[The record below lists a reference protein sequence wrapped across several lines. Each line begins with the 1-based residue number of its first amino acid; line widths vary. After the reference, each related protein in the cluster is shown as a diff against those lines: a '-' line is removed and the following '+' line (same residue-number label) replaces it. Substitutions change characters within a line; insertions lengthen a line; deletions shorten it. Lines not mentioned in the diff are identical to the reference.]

1 MRSCVDRRRV
11 PIGLKL
17 GYITVCQQV
26 LKALDVGSDDA
37 PLTTEYGT
45 LIAGGAAG
53 SSLGSVLRY
62 RGVFEP
68 VLSEFILRHVREG
81 DVCVDAGANV
91 GYFTLLL
98 ASAAGRGGKVVAI
111 EAAPGNVRRLREN
124 LGINE
129 VSDRVRVVE
138 AACAAEAGE
147 LTFYLHPGNDMWARL
162 TPPAKGELDRL
173 YMGRTW
179 RPVVVQAG
187 TLTQLAGDDAART
200 SFLKLDIEGAEPMVT
215 PDIVEHFTHPRLVVA
230 LEAKAPHVA
239 ETLRPFR
246 DAGFHAYDLHND
258 YRWVV
263 ERAVP
268 RITAASYDDFTS
280 RKMADVLV
288 SREPLHLR

>member
-1 MRSCVDRRRV
+1 MTRTPPLTRAQQALPRIRRHVVGSMRSCVDRRRV

-26 LKALDVGSDDA
+26 LKALEVGSDDA

-45 LIAGGAAG
+45 LIAGGAAA
-53 SSLGSVLRY
+53 SSLGSVLQY

-138 AACAAEAGE
+138 AACAAE
-147 LTFYLHPGNDMWARL
+147 
-162 TPPAKGELDRL
+162 
-173 YMGRTW
+173 
-179 RPVVVQAG
+179 
-187 TLTQLAGDDAART
+187 
-200 SFLKLDIEGAEPMVT
+200 PMVT

-258 YRWVV
+258 YRWVF

-288 SREPLHLR
+288 SREPLDLP